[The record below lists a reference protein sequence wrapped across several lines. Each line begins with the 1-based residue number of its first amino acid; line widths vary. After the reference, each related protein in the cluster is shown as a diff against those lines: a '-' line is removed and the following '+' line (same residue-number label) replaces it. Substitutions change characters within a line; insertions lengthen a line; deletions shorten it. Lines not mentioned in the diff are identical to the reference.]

1 MLIADSSD
9 SDKYPAFIAQPSAST
24 RRRHTVPLPDGP
36 FALPSSSAGV
46 PRCQDGFRLEAMTVA
61 PFCRQLVPIAGPR
74 RHSAWEALGVPSRS
88 PWKGEPAVNDFV
100 RMQYSHHQV

>member
-1 MLIADSSD
+1 MNTA
-9 SDKYPAFIAQPSAST
+9 PAIRSC
-24 RRRHTVPLPDGP
+24 RHTVPLPDGP

-46 PRCQDGFRLEAMTVA
+46 PRCQDGFELKAMTVA
-61 PFCRQLVPIAGPR
+61 PLLPAVILVPIAGPR
-74 RHSAWEALGVPSRS
+74 RHPAEEALGVPSRS